1 MTQQQFMNDLQAVY
15 LELQDRQAAL
25 NGYYDLLDDSKNHE
39 KANEVV
45 DAFLKLVDLPRNKE
59 SEMAALT
66 RIVNLRE
73 DALEQVLQK
82 AGLDEE
88 AIRLKKE
95 LAYGFVSMLH
105 IARHESLIGWIE
117 EQKLLTPFYRSLI
130 FGVHFVGL
138 RMSEWQSHWTH
149 HIINTVNPELS
160 ALFHGDDAKVFEM
173 LQAESLLDE
182 REEGCIGD
190 RCYSVLVKVDRG
202 LTSDDLSRSDE
213 SSVGLTPLK
222 LTSDDLSRSDESS
235 VGLTPLKL
243 TSDDLSRSDESSVGL
258 TPTYRSVAYAE
269 AFEKEVGAVVV
280 ALEQLIALLNQHD
293 DEVFGQ
299 KQAWIA
305 YFTALK
311 EAFGHTRTE
320 ELIKL
325 WAEVDRRWMAI
336 TAPIQVGH
344 PLEYYE
350 DHYRKAVALEWDVRI
365 VNPRLQEGSH
375 TRENI
380 KRFAYEMAQAF
391 GEDALKTIGK
401 NLLQVDRTQLYI
413 GQPMLYYAAEFNGL
427 FSAQVVPNDEQ
438 VSSELGKKIFAYAD
452 FVRQSKIAKPIMK
465 LSVETMGE
473 AFVQKQRTL
482 AMEEPKLWHQLY
494 DISTIGHEYGHILWI
509 DSDTETAMNATGQ
522 FKNIEEF
529 KATTG
534 GLMAFFHREEEAL
547 KAHIVDDLVSRA
559 VGLMAW
565 REVGEVLPYYCEGL
579 IHLEILFGSG
589 IVIYDKTIQI
599 DYTKYDTMKA
609 AYIEAYEV
617 LAKHYLEKVDAND
630 YLSRYAVKENGIFLP
645 VSDEVRAFVEHYYA
659 RYQEIGQQTV

>member
-1 MTQQQFMNDLQAVY
+1 MNDLQAVY
-15 LELQDRQAAL
+15 LELQDRQAEL
-25 NGYYDLLDDSKNHE
+25 NGYYDLLDETKGHA
-39 KANEVV
+39 KADEVV
-45 DAFLKLVDLPRNKE
+45 SAFLQLVDLTRNKE

-73 DALEQVLQK
+73 DALEQVLEK
-82 AGLDEE
+82 EGFGEDE
-88 AIRLKKE
+88 IRIKKE

-105 IARHESLIGWIE
+105 ITRHESFIGWIE
-117 EQKLLTPFYRSLI
+117 KQKLLTPFYRGLI

-138 RMSEWQSHWTH
+138 RLSEWQSHWTH
-149 HIINTVNPELS
+149 HIINTINPELS
-160 ALFHGDDAKVFEM
+160 ELFNGDDAKVFEM

-182 REEGCIGD
+182 REAGCVGD
-190 RCYSVLVKVDRG
+190 RCYSVLVKENEQG
-202 LTSDDLSRSDE
+202 AE
-213 SSVGLTPLK
+213 SGNQTKYKVL
-222 LTSDDLSRSDESS
+222 
-235 VGLTPLKL
+235 
-243 TSDDLSRSDESSVGL
+243 
-258 TPTYRSVAYAE
+258 AYAE
-269 AFEKEVGAVVV
+269 AFEKEAAAVVT
-280 ALEQLIALLNQHD
+280 ALEQLIALLEQHE

-299 KQAWIA
+299 KQEWIA

-311 EAFGHTRTE
+311 EAFGHKNTD
-320 ELIKL
+320 ELIKM
-325 WAEVDRRWMAI
+325 WAEVDRRWMAV
-336 TAPIQVGH
+336 TTPIQVGH

-350 DHYRKAVALEWDVRI
+350 DHYRKAVALEWDLRI

-380 KRFAYEMAQAF
+380 KLFAYEMAQKF
-391 GEDALKTIGK
+391 GGSAEQTMAK

-438 VSSELGKKIFAYAD
+438 VSTELGKKIFAYAD
-452 FVRQSKIAKPIMK
+452 FVLQSKIAKPIMK
-465 LSVETMGE
+465 LSVEVMGE
-473 AFVQKQRTL
+473 AFVCTQRTL
-482 AMEEPKLWHQLY
+482 AKEQPELWHKIY

-534 GLMAFFHREEEAL
+534 GLMAFFRHEEEAL
-547 KAHIVDDLVSRA
+547 KHHIVDDLVSRA

-589 IVIYDKTIQI
+589 IITYDGQITI
-599 DYTKYDTMKA
+599 DYSKYGAMKEAYIA
-609 AYIEAYEV
+609 AYEALV
-617 LAKHYLEKVDAND
+617 RHYLDKADAND
-630 YLSRYAVKENGIFLP
+630 YLSRYAKKENGVFLP
-645 VSDEVRAFVEHYYA
+645 VTAEVRAFVEHYYA
-659 RYQEIGQQTV
+659 RYQEIGQQTVTLG

>member
-1 MTQQQFMNDLQAVY
+1 MTKQQFMNDLQAVY
-15 LELQDRQAAL
+15 LELQDRQAEL
-25 NGYYDLLDDSKNHE
+25 NGYYDLLEEGKTHA
-39 KANEVV
+39 KADEVV
-45 DAFLKLVDLPRNKE
+45 DAFLKLLEIGRNKE

-82 AGLDEE
+82 AGFDEAE
-88 AIRLKKE
+88 IRLKKE

-117 EQKLLTPFYRSLI
+117 QQKLLTPFYRSLI

-149 HIINTVNPELS
+149 HIINTINPELS
-160 ALFHGDDAKVFEM
+160 QMFNGDDAKIFEM
-173 LQAESLLDE
+173 LQSQALLDVT
-182 REEGCIGD
+182 EEGCVGD
-190 RCYSVLVKVDRG
+190 RCYSVLVKEDSGKVVGSREQGDRG
-202 LTSDDLSRSDE
+202 LT
-213 SSVGLTPLK
+213 PLPQYK
-222 LTSDDLSRSDESS
+222 
-235 VGLTPLKL
+235 
-243 TSDDLSRSDESSVGL
+243 
-258 TPTYRSVAYAE
+258 SVAYAE
-269 AFEKEVGAVVV
+269 AFEKEVEAVVI
-280 ALEQLIALLNQHD
+280 ALEQLIALLGQHE

-299 KQAWIA
+299 KQEWIA

-311 EAFGHTRTE
+311 EAFAHRQTD
-320 ELIKL
+320 ELIKM
-325 WAEVDRRWMAI
+325 WAEVDRRWMAV
-336 TAPIQVGH
+336 TTPIQVGH

-350 DHYRKAVALEWDVRI
+350 DHYRKAVALEWDLRI

-380 KRFAYEMAQAF
+380 KLFAYEMAQKF
-391 GEDALKTIGK
+391 GKAAEHTMAK

-438 VSSELGKKIFAYAD
+438 VSTELGKKIFAYAD
-452 FVRQSKIAKPIMK
+452 FVLQSKIAKPIMK
-465 LSVETMGE
+465 LSVEVMTE
-473 AFVQKQRTL
+473 AFVRTQRTL
-482 AMEEPKLWHQLY
+482 AKEQPELWHKIY

-529 KATTG
+529 KATAG
-534 GLMAFFHREEEAL
+534 GLMAFFRHEEEAL
-547 KAHIVDDLVSRA
+547 KHHIVDDLVSRA

-589 IVIYDKTIQI
+589 IITYDGQITI
-599 DYTKYDTMKA
+599 DYSKYDVMKEAYIA
-609 AYIEAYEV
+609 AYEA
-617 LAKHYLEKVDAND
+617 LARHYLDKADAND
-630 YLSRYAVKENGIFLP
+630 YLSRYATKENGVFLP
-645 VSDEVRAFVEHYYA
+645 VTAEVRDFVEHYYT
-659 RYQEIGQQTV
+659 RYQQIGQQTVTLG